1 MDIKLTPSQRSAL
14 VMASSRLSGENYSLL
29 SDRDSKVFQDRI
41 DVVIKELVSVSPEA
55 FNADTIRKYSRKGK

>member
-1 MDIKLTPSQRSAL
+1 
-14 VMASSRLSGENYSLL
+14 MASSRLSGENYSLL
-29 SDRDSKVFQDRI
+29 SDKDAKEYQDRI

>member
-29 SDRDSKVFQDRI
+29 SDKDAKEYQDRI

>member
-29 SDRDSKVFQDRI
+29 SDKDAKVFQDRVN
-41 DVVIKELVSVSPEA
+41 VVIKELVSVSPEA
-55 FNADTIRKYSRKGK
+55 FTKDTIRKYSK

>member
-1 MDIKLTPSQRSAL
+1 
-14 VMASSRLSGENYSLL
+14 MASSRLSGENYSLL